1 MKRITRLAWA
11 ALALTLFQPLAA
23 VQAQVV
29 EYYHADGLGS
39 VRVVTRAS
47 GLESERLDYLPF
59 GEEWNA
65 PVNAQPRRFTGKER
79 DVETDLDYFGARYY
93 GSKIGRFATVDPLL
107 DQKAALV
114 DPRHW
119 NRYAYVLNNPL
130 TRIDPDGRADYLYV
144 VSNVAKSDGVSL
156 TAGHS
161 NLVRFNSD
169 TNTTTTYAL
178 WPDAH
183 PDIAGAGLANGS
195 GSDVR
200 TNFPNDN
207 PAYYSLKFGVELTP
221 AQAAALDTAVARPS
235 EWGYTNTCA
244 SWAASTFT
252 DVTGVKVPASELAGI
267 TDTPRRLGDS
277 IKAKVAGNAGA
288 GVFPPGPGGAPGL
301 VPAPARS
308 SSAGGAQSGPTRR
321 VDER

>member
-1 MKRITRLAWA
+1 MKRITRLAWT
-11 ALALTLFQPLAA
+11 ALALGLFQPLAA

-39 VRVVTRAS
+39 VRVVTGAN
-47 GLESERLDYLPF
+47 GVASERRDYLPF

-65 PVNAQPRRFTGKER
+65 PVNSQPRRFTGKER
-79 DVETDLDYFGARYY
+79 DLETDFDYFGARYY
-93 GSKIGRFATVDPLL
+93 GSRIGRFVTIDPLL
-107 DQKAALV
+107 DQKAALA

-130 TRIDPDGRADYLYV
+130 ARIDPDGRADYLYV
-144 VSNVAKSDGVSL
+144 VSNVAKSQGASL
-156 TAGHS
+156 TDGHS

-169 TNTTTTYAL
+169 TNTTTTYGL
-178 WPDAH
+178 WPDGH
-183 PDIAGAGLANGS
+183 PDIVGAGLANGS
-195 GSDVR
+195 ASDVR

-221 AQAAALDTAVARPS
+221 AQVARLDAAVARPAG
-235 EWGYTNTCA
+235 WGYTNTCA
-244 SWAASTFT
+244 TWAGATFT
-252 DVTGVKVPASELAGI
+252 EVTGVKVPSSELAGI

-288 GVFPPGPGGAPGL
+288 GAFPPGPGGAPGL
-301 VPAPARS
+301 VPPPAPS
-308 SSAGGAQSGPTRR
+308 SSAGAPNGPPRR
-321 VDER
+321 PDGR